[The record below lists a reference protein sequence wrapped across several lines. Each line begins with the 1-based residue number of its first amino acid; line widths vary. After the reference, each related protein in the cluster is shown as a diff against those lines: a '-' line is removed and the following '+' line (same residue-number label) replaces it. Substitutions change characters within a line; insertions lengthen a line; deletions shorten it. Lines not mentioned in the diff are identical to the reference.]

1 MAAARRSHVLNVAA
15 EDSVAPTILPRMPL
29 NLQISPGKAVSKRDS
44 ILFLTGEQKSKWATA
59 MMRWPILLS
68 FVSCL
73 DDFEDTYDF
82 ISSLDCLFILVPVL
96 AHLMVNQGDVN
107 VRVVDAIDRELYLKA
122 SADFIGFAC

>member
-15 EDSVAPTILPRMPL
+15 EDSVAPTILPRMPP

-68 FVSCL
+68 FVSYL
-73 DDFEDTYDF
+73 DDF
-82 ISSLDCLFILVPVL
+82 
-96 AHLMVNQGDVN
+96 
-107 VRVVDAIDRELYLKA
+107 
-122 SADFIGFAC
+122 